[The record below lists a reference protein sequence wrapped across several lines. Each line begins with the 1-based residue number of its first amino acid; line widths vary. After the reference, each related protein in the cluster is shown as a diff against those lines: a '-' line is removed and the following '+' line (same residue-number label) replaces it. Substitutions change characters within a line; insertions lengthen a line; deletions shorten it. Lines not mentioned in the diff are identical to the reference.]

1 MSHQVI
7 ARRYRP
13 QGFDDVAGQAPV
25 VRALRGAL
33 ESGRL
38 GAAYLFSGTRGVGK
52 TTCARI
58 LAKCFNCRKLE
69 KPGVSPCGECPAC
82 VEIAEGRAMDVLEI
96 DAASHTQVDK
106 MRELLSGTQYA
117 PARDRFKIIILDEVH
132 MLSASSFNALLKTL
146 EEPPAH
152 LVFILATTEADSVPV
167 TIRSRCLHFI
177 FRPIALPEL
186 QSHLTK
192 VIAAEGSSA
201 SPAAIERIAR
211 AAHGSLRDAQSLL
224 EQLLALGGGAVNDA
238 DVEELTGGR
247 REELARQYLAALP
260 AGDAGPLLDQIDAV
274 VAASEEP
281 AAFAAE
287 LLVCARD
294 VMIGAVRGQLPEGM
308 KSTADFLAGDRGP
321 LLLDLLME
329 QERRARLSG
338 QPRAV
343 LEAYAFRLARLKDLV
358 SLESLLSASPAPA
371 PPGRAVA
378 PPSPPPV
385 KQSVA
390 PSPAPP
396 EAEPIPSLPAAV
408 PAAPTD
414 AARFLESL
422 TKLDSLAAG
431 YVESARVVRQDD
443 RIVIEFPATRGSSQK
458 KIAKPES
465 VAILLKAARQLWPQ
479 TNDVS
484 VLLQGASAPDAASSS
499 GVGAQPAAPTP
510 VSNPTPSS
518 ASDASTATRGN
529 PGGSRIA
536 APMKELR
543 ADPKVKQVMEF
554 FGAEIIS
561 VKPPKATPAPE
572 TDDKDADASAN

>member
-1 MSHQVI
+1 VSHQVI

-13 QGFDDVAGQAPV
+13 QGFDDVAGQAPL

-33 ESGRL
+33 ASGRL

-58 LAKCFNCRKLE
+58 LAKCFNCNKLE
-69 KPGVSPCGECPAC
+69 KPGANPCGECPAC

-106 MRELLSGTQYA
+106 TREMLAGTQYA

-186 QSHLTK
+186 QSHLAK

-247 REELARQYLAALP
+247 REELAREYLAALP
-260 AGDAGPLLDQIDAV
+260 AGDVGALLDRIDAV

-287 LLVCARD
+287 LLKAARD
-294 VMIGAVRGQLPEGM
+294 VLIGAVRGQPPEGM
-308 KSTADFLAGDRGP
+308 KATADYLAGDRGP

-358 SLESLLSASPAPA
+358 SLDSLAAAPPAPA
-371 PPGRAVA
+371 PPGRTAA
-378 PPSPPPV
+378 PP
-385 KQSVA
+385 
-390 PSPAPP
+390 PAPP
-396 EAEPIPSLPAAV
+396 GKHSAAPPPAPAEPEPIPSLPDAA
-408 PAAPTD
+408 PAAPSD
-414 AARFLESL
+414 PARFLEAL
-422 TKLDSLAAG
+422 GKFDSLAAG
-431 YVESARVVRQDD
+431 YVESARVERRGERV
-443 RIVIEFPATRGSSQK
+443 IIEFPATRGSSQK
-458 KIAKPES
+458 KMAKPES
-465 VAILLKAARQLWPQ
+465 VALLLKAARQLWPQ
-479 TNDVS
+479 TDGVE
-484 VLLQGASAPDAASSS
+484 VLLQGTAS
-499 GVGAQPAAPTP
+499 PAAPPAAPAALSAAPAPAPSAATP
-510 VSNPTPSS
+510 G
-518 ASDASTATRGN
+518 AT
-529 PGGSRIA
+529 GGSRIA

-554 FGAEIIS
+554 FGAELIS
-561 VKPPKATPAPE
+561 VKPPKAAPAPE
-572 TDDKDADASAN
+572 SDDKDTDPVAN